1 MIKKFLKV
9 GTKLLTACL
18 AFLTLS
24 LFVLSATRIVRAASD
39 NFYYFT
45 VSVGETYET
54 AGVNYHSNV
63 DNSYVIYS
71 TNQNMTNAVKAE
83 TTSTSWGIEQGRDV
97 NTGFATRFVCRASL
111 TNLLPKTTYYYQVV
125 AGDEKSDVKTFV
137 TGGNEGASSILFLT
151 DTQSSSTK
159 YFSKINPLVKAIES
173 KEKNLNLV
181 VMTGD
186 IVDRGGYSAQWDGFF
201 NGLTALDGYQSATIP
216 GNHEY
221 YHDDDPSYIDA
232 SIYNQFYFNPQN
244 GPIDRLNSSYYFIYN
259 DILFFMLDILPHTK
273 SGYDLETHKT
283 WFKSVVENNP
293 TRWIV
298 VGSHAG
304 AISAG
309 AYASDAKEVWN
320 NWHETWEECQV
331 DLAIS
336 GHEHIYIRKDLAYQ
350 GEKNEELGVTYL
362 VGPAAGMKDYAVQTT
377 EGLDVVMR
385 GNYRGQVIKTQGSK
399 MIVSLYDQTGTV
411 YQSFTLNA
419 KRNAEVSDIS
429 NEDILD
435 SVSYEYNEANSTL
448 EFSWTADIWGKVKKV
463 YCTGDG
469 KWEQTIPSCAE
480 AFSKHTMSG
489 ILSTNNYN
497 FTINF
502 LMKDDSVISKN
513 VQVLLNKDLIP
524 SSISINGPKNLN
536 VGETGQLTVDIMPV
550 GADASVTWE
559 SLTPDILSV
568 DENGL
573 VTALSSGRGKIKA
586 TSTINP
592 KVLRTINITVV
603 ATSKPTS
610 LQINGL
616 PNSFEVDKQYPF
628 TISAEPADAS
638 KNVTWETSDPSVAQ
652 VANGKVYIFGYGT
665 ATITATSTVDTSIT
679 CSVTITVRKPITE
692 IKIVTPDKTTL
703 EINEELNLSTT
714 HTPNDASVDLV
725 WKSSDESVARVDAN
739 GKIKTIK
746 AGTVTITVSDKDY
759 PNISDSI
766 TITVNAAAD
775 DKPAKDK
782 KGCGCKK
789 SIEMI
794 ITLTSA
800 VTLLAFVLRKKH

>member
-1 MIKKFLKV
+1 
-9 GTKLLTACL
+9 
-18 AFLTLS
+18 
-24 LFVLSATRIVRAASD
+24 
-39 NFYYFT
+39 
-45 VSVGETYET
+45 
-54 AGVNYHSNV
+54 
-63 DNSYVIYS
+63 
-71 TNQNMTNAVKAE
+71 
-83 TTSTSWGIEQGRDV
+83 
-97 NTGFATRFVCRASL
+97 
-111 TNLLPKTTYYYQVV
+111 
-125 AGDEKSDVKTFV
+125 
-137 TGGNEGASSILFLT
+137 
-151 DTQSSSTK
+151 
-159 YFSKINPLVKAIES
+159 
-173 KEKNLNLV
+173 
-181 VMTGD
+181 
-186 IVDRGGYSAQWDGFF
+186 
-201 NGLTALDGYQSATIP
+201 
-216 GNHEY
+216 
-221 YHDDDPSYIDA
+221 
-232 SIYNQFYFNPQN
+232 
-244 GPIDRLNSSYYFIYN
+244 
-259 DILFFMLDILPHTK
+259 
-273 SGYDLETHKT
+273 
-283 WFKSVVENNP
+283 
-293 TRWIV
+293 
-298 VGSHAG
+298 
-304 AISAG
+304 
-309 AYASDAKEVWN
+309 
-320 NWHETWEECQV
+320 
-331 DLAIS
+331 
-336 GHEHIYIRKDLAYQ
+336 
-350 GEKNEELGVTYL
+350 
-362 VGPAAGMKDYAVQTT
+362 
-377 EGLDVVMR
+377 
-385 GNYRGQVIKTQGSK
+385 
-399 MIVSLYDQTGTV
+399 
-411 YQSFTLNA
+411 
-419 KRNAEVSDIS
+419 
-429 NEDILD
+429 
-435 SVSYEYNEANSTL
+435 
-448 EFSWTADIWGKVKKV
+448 
-463 YCTGDG
+463 
-469 KWEQTIPSCAE
+469 
-480 AFSKHTMSG
+480 
-489 ILSTNNYN
+489 
-497 FTINF
+497 
-502 LMKDDSVISKN
+502 
-513 VQVLLNKDLIP
+513 
-524 SSISINGPKNLN
+524 
-536 VGETGQLTVDIMPV
+536 MPV

-703 EINEELNLSTT
+703 EINEELSLSTT

-775 DKPAKDK
+775 DKPTEDK